1 MKKVL
6 KISLISIVICILGQL
21 PALAGNSPDLF
32 IGPKPGVAVVYQYSF
47 GSELV
52 KVVGMGTDDNGR
64 FRILHEMA
72 FPPKTVP
79 HPTCAGEFLTH
90 GYFQQFMQA
99 EGKQLLLSDKAGD
112 VAVAYLDLSQD
123 QWTEHIPLLVG
134 CSDLTPES
142 ECPPPP
148 AGKTE
153 VKLSI
158 LSRFKKHYLGEQR
171 EIIQVALDVR
181 TKEFGTLG
189 SSTLFFVSG
198 LGMFSTKLPQ
208 NPHIEY
214 LSSKELQALD
224 DRFNA
229 FMEAYRE

>member
-6 KISLISIVICILGQL
+6 KNALISIVICILGQL

-32 IGPKPGVAVVYQYSF
+32 IGPKPGVAVTFRYPF
-47 GSELV
+47 GSTLV
-52 KVVGMGTDDNGR
+52 RVVGMDTDDKR
-64 FRILHEMA
+64 KLRVLHEITL
-72 FPPKTVP
+72 PPKTAP
-79 HPTCAGEFLTH
+79 DSTRTGELLTH

-99 EGKQLLLSDKAGD
+99 EGNQLLLSEKAGD
-112 VAVAYLDLSQD
+112 DAVAYLDLSQN

-134 CSDLTPES
+134 CSDSTPEL

-158 LSRFKKHYLGEQR
+158 LSRFQKYYLGEQR
-171 EIIQVALDVR
+171 DIIQVALDVR

-198 LGMFSTKLPQ
+198 LGMFTTELPQ
-208 NPHIEY
+208 NAHIEY
-214 LSSKELQALD
+214 LSSEELQALD

-229 FMEAYRE
+229 SMEAYRE